1 MMLIVGRGFKGV
13 KDSTLKQIVKIYK
26 GYLGNSLFSMVLFGS
41 HARGDAKKTSDYDLF
56 IIADGLPLK
65 PFQRKLF
72 IRKPLQGQFE
82 ERLCIIAKTREEMLN
97 NFPSLFLDIG
107 LDGIILFDK
116 EEFFKHLQIK
126 IKEIIHQAGLKR
138 KRRNGEFSWE
148 WKNPP
153 QKGWEITWEGYREL

>member
-1 MMLIVGRGFKGV
+1 MDRLSSSVFKKIV
-13 KDSTLKQIVKIYK
+13 SCYEE
-26 GYLGNSLFSMVLFGS
+26 YLGDRLISIILFGS
-41 HARGDAKKTSDYDLF
+41 HARGDAKETSDYDLF

-153 QKGWEITWEGYREL
+153 RKGWEITWRGYRAL

>member
-1 MMLIVGRGFKGV
+1 MDRLSSSVFKKIV
-13 KDSTLKQIVKIYK
+13 SCYEE
-26 GYLGNSLFSMVLFGS
+26 YLGDRLISIILFGS
-41 HARGDAKKTSDYDLF
+41 HARGDAKETSDYDLF

-72 IRKPLQGQFE
+72 IRKLLQGQFE
-82 ERLCIIAKTREEMLN
+82 KRLCIIAKTREEMLN

-116 EEFFKHLQIK
+116 EDFFKHLQIK

-153 QKGWEITWEGYREL
+153 RKGWEITWRGYRAL

>member
-1 MMLIVGRGFKGV
+1 MDRLNSSVLEKIV
-13 KDSTLKQIVKIYK
+13 SCYEE
-26 GYLGNSLFSMVLFGS
+26 YLGDRLISIILFGS
-41 HARGDAKKTSDYDLF
+41 HARGDAKRTSDYDLF

-97 NFPSLFLDIG
+97 HFPSLFLDIG

-153 QKGWEITWEGYREL
+153 QKGWEITWRGYREL

>member
-1 MMLIVGRGFKGV
+1 MDRLSSSVYKKIV
-13 KDSTLKQIVKIYK
+13 SCYEE
-26 GYLGNSLFSMVLFGS
+26 YLGDRLISIILFGS

-72 IRKPLQGQFE
+72 IRKPLQGQFA

-116 EEFFKHLQIK
+116 DEFFKHLQIK

-153 QKGWEITWEGYREL
+153 QKGWEITWRGYREL

>member
-1 MMLIVGRGFKGV
+1 MDRLNSSVLKKIV
-13 KDSTLKQIVKIYK
+13 SCYEE
-26 GYLGNSLFSMVLFGS
+26 YLGDRLISIILFGS
-41 HARGDAKKTSDYDLF
+41 HARGDAKETSDYDLF

-82 ERLCIIAKTREEMLN
+82 KRLCIIAKTREEMLN

-116 EEFFKHLQIK
+116 EDFFKHLQIK

-153 QKGWEITWEGYREL
+153 QKGWEITWRGYREL